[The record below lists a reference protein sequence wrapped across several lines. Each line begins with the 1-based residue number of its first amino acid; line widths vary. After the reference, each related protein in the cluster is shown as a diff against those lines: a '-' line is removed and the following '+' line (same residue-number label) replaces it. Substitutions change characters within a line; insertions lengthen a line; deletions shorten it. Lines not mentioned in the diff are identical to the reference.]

1 MSGINRDHS
10 GWQASDSE
18 KREPPPARRQAR
30 TRIMIPNGVSGVT
43 SDCHCRVG
51 GVGLPAATH
60 AAAAADSDPGLTV
73 TVTRRAMMTRMER
86 PAVAK
91 RIRSLF
97 T

>member
-1 MSGINRDHS
+1 M
-10 GWQASDSE
+10 
-18 KREPPPARRQAR
+18 QAR
-30 TRIMIPNGVSGVT
+30 TGQPVT
-43 SDCHCRVG
+43 VTVAGRFSAPTGAGPAWRYKCRWLLG
-51 GVGLPAATH
+51 
-60 AAAAADSDPGLTV
+60 AAAADSDPGLTV

>member
-1 MSGINRDHS
+1 MYGINRDH
-10 GWQASDSE
+10 WQASDSA
-18 KREPPPARRQAR
+18 KRG